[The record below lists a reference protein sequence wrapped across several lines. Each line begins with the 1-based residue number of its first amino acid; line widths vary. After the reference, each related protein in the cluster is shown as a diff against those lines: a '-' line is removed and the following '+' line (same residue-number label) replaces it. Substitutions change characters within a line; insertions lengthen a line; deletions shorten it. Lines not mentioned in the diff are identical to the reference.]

1 MTNLEKYNQVF
12 MEHFEISAEELPG
25 LKYRSYAKWDSMA
38 HMELC
43 SILEETIDILAFS
56 TYEKGMEIMRKYG
69 VAM

>member
-12 MEHFEISAEELPG
+12 MEHFEIS
-25 LKYRSYAKWDSMA
+25 SYAKWDSMA

-43 SILEETIDILAFS
+43 SILEETFDIALETIDILAFS